1 MPQPEEAGRL
11 FDALL
16 WPKTGVGEDNKP
28 VRGEAVAI
36 NVWWVGTR
44 EYKEPESGL
53 GLEAVVNVDRDV
65 VEQSL
70 LWLGSAADWY
80 GTGSDALDD
89 EDPGLHEVVEFK
101 KTPDL
106 KGRSYRRKLR
116 LRRYQGTLPPP
127 PRVGTP
133 ADKDLTL
140 TVYGIGDGS
149 VAGCAG
155 RLEGDTTLTLTANGL
170 TYQEWNQGPEL
181 WTGTGTGTWDDTTWT
196 IQAQRYLVPN
206 TVYVNFLESG
216 VARAVYYLS
225 GEAWDGVAEINPTLI
240 SSSGECDW
248 PESVT
253 LRGAD

>member
-16 WPKTGVGEDNKP
+16 WPKIGVGEDNKP
-28 VRGEAVAI
+28 VRGPAVPI

-44 EYKEPESGL
+44 EYKEPEAGL
-53 GLEAVVNVDRDV
+53 GLDAVVNVDRDV

-70 LWLGSAADWY
+70 LWLGTAGDWY
-80 GTGSDALDD
+80 GTGSDALD
-89 EDPGLHEVVEFK
+89 EVDPGIHEVVEFK

-106 KGRSYRRKLR
+106 KGRAYRRKLR
-116 LRRYQGTLPPP
+116 LRRYQGALPPP

-140 TVYGIGDGS
+140 SVYGILDGTIL
-149 VAGCAG
+149 GCSHF
-155 RLEGDTTLTLTANGL
+155 EGDTTLALTRNEL
-170 TYQEWNQGPEL
+170 TYQEWNETEA
-181 WTGTGTGTWDDTTWT
+181 WTGTGTGTWDDYGWT

-206 TVYVNFLESG
+206 TVYVNFLEGGAS
-216 VARAVYYLS
+216 RATYYLS
-225 GEAWDGVAEINPTLI
+225 GEAWDGVGEITLTLI
-240 SSSGECDW
+240 SSSNDCDW
-248 PESVT
+248 PETVT